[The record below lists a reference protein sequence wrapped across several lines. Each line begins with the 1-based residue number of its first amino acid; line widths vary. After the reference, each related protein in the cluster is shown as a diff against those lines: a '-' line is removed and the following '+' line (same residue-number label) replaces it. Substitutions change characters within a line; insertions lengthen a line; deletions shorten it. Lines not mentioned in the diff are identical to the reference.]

1 MGPRLC
7 QLEIFLCV
15 LVFFPVDSEVCFE
28 NAIAGQGLIE
38 DGVGGMS
45 KVCDTARRRIL
56 AFTLIELLVVIAII
70 GVLIAL
76 LLPAV
81 QKVREAANQVSCR
94 NNLKQMGL
102 ALHHYHDTRQCFPS
116 GYLYTPPDTGA
127 RRPFGVNTSPGWGWA
142 SLLLSYLDQE
152 PLNKVIDWEAG
163 LEEQRFDSL
172 RTAPL
177 KVFVCPSDRFTGVY
191 TVEDP
196 YGAPIC
202 PAATNSYAA
211 CYGQYGPI
219 GELPDDGTGL
229 FFRNSKIR
237 IADISDGT
245 SETLAIGE
253 RAALFLRTPWAGAVT
268 LSVTK
273 TTEGAPVYGSFIEES
288 PVEVMATFADRL
300 NSPFSTPYC
309 FFSPHP
315 QLGLFLFADGSVR
328 RLDFGIAVEVLGDLA
343 TRAGGET
350 IPAIDGW

>member
-1 MGPRLC
+1 LC
-7 QLEIFLCV
+7 FG
-15 LVFFPVDSEVCFE
+15 FFPVNSDGVLKMPSPGKV
-28 NAIAGQGLIE
+28 IE
-38 DGVGGMS
+38 QGVGGMPR
-45 KVCDTARRRIL
+45 VCDPARRRIP
-56 AFTLIELLVVIAII
+56 AFTLIELLVVIGIV

-81 QKVREAANQVSCR
+81 QKVREVANQVSCR

-102 ALHHYHDTRQCFPS
+102 ALHHYHDARQCFPS
-116 GYLYTPPDTGA
+116 GYLYTPPDTDP
-127 RRPFGVNTSPGWGWA
+127 RRPFGLHTSPGWGWA
-142 SLLLSYLDQE
+142 SQLLSYLDQE
-152 PLNKVIDWEAG
+152 PLNRMIEWQVG
-163 LEEQRFDSL
+163 LEDQRFDPV

-177 KVFVCPSDRFTGVY
+177 KVFVCPSDRSTGVY

-211 CYGQYGPI
+211 CYGRYGPI

-237 IADISDGT
+237 VSDISDGT
-245 SETLAIGE
+245 SATMAVGE
-253 RAALFLRTPWAGAVT
+253 RAALFVRAPWAGAVT
-268 LSVTK
+268 MSMVS
-273 TTEGAPVYGSFIEES
+273 TTEGAPVYGSYLEES
-288 PVEVMATFADRL
+288 PVQVLATFGDRL

-315 QLGLFLFADGSVR
+315 QFGLFLFADGSVR
-328 RLDFGIAVEVLGDLA
+328 RLDFSIEVDVLGDLA

-350 IPAIDGW
+350 TSALDG